1 MKLVKE
7 KIRKTLKQIIDVSFN
22 IKIKHPDKDTMN
34 KKIFIKVIDEL
45 KKIEDRKDFL
55 ADEIGIDMTVYED
68 QFFSVIENL
77 FKLAFNRS
85 QLGLIQMYLY
95 QLVPDQDWDGTN
107 TRGKNKEEKSVPFK
121 SAIDVWNVLKNFDK

>member
-95 QLVPDQDWDGTN
+95 QLVPDKDWDGTI
-107 TRGKNKEEKSVPFK
+107 TIEKNKEEKIVPFK
-121 SAIDVWNVLKNFDK
+121 N

>member
-1 MKLVKE
+1 MKLIKE

-95 QLVPDQDWDGTN
+95 QLVPDKDWYGTI
-107 TRGKNKEEKSVPFK
+107 TIEKNKEEKIVPFK

>member
-95 QLVPDQDWDGTN
+95 QLVPDKDWDGTI
-107 TRGKNKEEKSVPFK
+107 TIEKNKEEKIVPFK

>member
-95 QLVPDQDWDGTN
+95 QLVPDKDWDGTI
-107 TRGKNKEEKSVPFK
+107 TIEENKEEKIVPFK